1 MKLENGDAFEIEQ
14 REWLRANLPL
24 YETVWAEF
32 IGHDNHGR
40 PLPLSGLTTEQDKN
54 RKKFY
59 QAHYSMALSCFQID
73 TLCADVDALVGTPDS
88 VQKYIREISLL
99 NSFVSLVGNVYD
111 MIKDIAEA
119 LSGHDPIR
127 APFHKFFGFR
137 SHALHAARIP
147 LQRDECGLKVP
158 QISWEVK
165 QEGDWNDAINWDDVD
180 WSKSVYLTDL
190 CRKVRGDLFDTLNT
204 VYPTIRSKAH
214 DYFGQK
220 IECKNALETSSINSL
235 SAAYTFF
242 PSISGSANLP

>member
-1 MKLENGDAFEIEQ
+1 MKLENGDAFEVEQ

-32 IGHDNHGR
+32 IGHNSKGR
-40 PLPLSGLTTEQDKN
+40 PLPLGGLSDKQGSD
-54 RKKFY
+54 RRKFY

-73 TLCADVDALVGTPDS
+73 AVCADIETLASVPNS
-88 VQKYIREISLL
+88 VQKYLREIGLL

-111 MIKDIAEA
+111 MIRDIAEA

-147 LQRDECGLKVP
+147 LQRDEYGLKVP

-165 QEGDWNDAINWDDVD
+165 QEGEWNDAINWDDVD

-190 CRKVRGDLFDTLNT
+190 CRNVRTELFETINT

-214 DYFGQK
+214 DYFGSVIDAQV
-220 IECKNALETSSINSL
+220 ALVTTSFTTTNSG
-235 SAAYTFF
+235 YTFF
-242 PSISGSANLP
+242 PCISGSANPN